1 MEYREVPI
9 SQIKESKY
17 NPSVRTDRKN
27 KGFISLKANINRHG
41 LITPVSLGVGKK
53 NMLLVAGHRR
63 VNCYK
68 DLGKKTIPAIINPSI
83 NDMNYDE
90 MFVAENID
98 TMELSAAQETER
110 WLVGAPVISKD
121 VLKSIELMLE
131 IGGRKCIERIVSEE
145 KSPNTYLIAINK
157 YTSYTKQRKKDVS
170 KTACRRAQ
178 RECLYWMFNVGT
190 AYQIKVAIDTFINAN
205 ILRSCIENRRK
216 IAALWSPSDELL

>member
-1 MEYREVPI
+1 MELREIEI
-9 SQIKESKY
+9 SKIKESKY
-17 NPSVRTDRKN
+17 NPSIRTDRKH
-27 KGFISLKANINRHG
+27 KDFIALRLNIDRHG

-53 NMLLVAGHRR
+53 DMLLVAGHRR

-83 NDMNYDE
+83 NDINYDE

-157 YTSYTKQRKKDVS
+157 YTSYTKQRVSNVS
-170 KTACRRAQ
+170 KRAHRLAQ

-190 AYQIKVAIDTFINAN
+190 AYEIKVSIDTFIDAN
-205 ILRSCIENRRK
+205 VLRDCIENRRK
-216 IAALWSPSDELL
+216 IEALWSPSDKIL

>member
-41 LITPVSLGVGKK
+41 LITPVSLGVGKED
-53 NMLLVAGHRR
+53 MLLVAGHRR

-68 DLGKKTIPAIINPSI
+68 DLGKKTIPAIVNPSI
-83 NDMNYDE
+83 NDKNYDE

-110 WLVGAPVISKD
+110 WLIGAPVISKD
-121 VLKSIELMLE
+121 VLQSINIMLD

-170 KTACRRAQ
+170 AKECRRAQ

-190 AYQIKVAIDTFINAN
+190 AYEMKVSIDTYINAN
-205 ILRSCIENRRK
+205 VLRDCIENRMK
-216 IAALWSPSDELL
+216 IEASWKSSDRL